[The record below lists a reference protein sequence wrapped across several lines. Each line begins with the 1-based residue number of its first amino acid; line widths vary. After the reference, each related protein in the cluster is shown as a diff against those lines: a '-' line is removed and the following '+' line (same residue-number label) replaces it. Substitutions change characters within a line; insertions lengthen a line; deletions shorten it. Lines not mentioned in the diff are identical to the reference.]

1 MITLKRF
8 LTMDTAKNIYLCLT
22 GAGVVVFMFY
32 CMRIQFF
39 PTGLSLSDVIFF
51 LMVIASFSLF
61 LFFFILCWYSMSIIT
76 AKIFMSVALFTL
88 RRTKKP
94 DLLRTLKGTNRMAKL
109 MKIYEPILAH
119 SLISLI
125 GIVIIFLMEPSRKI
139 DAFSIFL
146 SIVMTAF
153 CIILIPNIYYDRKI
167 QKQKKKNLAGLVVG
181 CGLFFFFMLS
191 GIPPVLSDAGMTYIG
206 VRKSNITVML
216 QGSDLE
222 MARHLTG
229 NLSQVYFKAD
239 ALFTGVGA
247 TSLLV
252 INNKKIV
259 VKNENLSL
267 SL

>member
-1 MITLKRF
+1 
-8 LTMDTAKNIYLCLT
+8 
-22 GAGVVVFMFY
+22 
-32 CMRIQFF
+32 
-39 PTGLSLSDVIFF
+39 
-51 LMVIASFSLF
+51 
-61 LFFFILCWYSMSIIT
+61 
-76 AKIFMSVALFTL
+76 
-88 RRTKKP
+88 
-94 DLLRTLKGTNRMAKL
+94 MAKL
-109 MKIYEPILAH
+109 MKIYEPIFAH

-125 GIVIIFLMEPSRKI
+125 GIVIIFLMKPSSKI

-146 SIVMTAF
+146 SIAMAAF
-153 CIILIPNIYYDRKI
+153 CIMLIPNIYYDKKI
-167 QKQKKKNLAGLVVG
+167 QKQKKKSLAGLVVG
-181 CGLFFFFMLS
+181 CGLFFFFMFS
-191 GIPPVLSDAGMTYIG
+191 GMPPVLSDAGMTYIG
-206 VRKSNITVML
+206 VKKSNITVML

>member
-1 MITLKRF
+1 VITLKRF

-76 AKIFMSVALFTL
+76 ANIFMRVALFTL
-88 RRTKKP
+88 RRTKKS
-94 DLLRTLKGTNRMAKL
+94 DLHRTFKGTNRMAKL
-109 MKIYEPILAH
+109 MKIYEPFLAH
-119 SLISLI
+119 FLISAI
-125 GIVIIFLMEPSRKI
+125 GIMIIFFMESSNKI
-139 DAFSIFL
+139 DFFSISL
-146 SIVMTAF
+146 SIIMTAF
-153 CIILIPNIYYDRKI
+153 CIMLIPNIYYDKKI
-167 QKQKKKNLAGLVVG
+167 QKPKKKKLAGLMVG
-181 CGLFFFFMLS
+181 CGFFFFFMVS
-191 GIPPVLSDAGMTYIG
+191 DMPPVLSDAGMTYIG
-206 VRKSNITVML
+206 VKKSNITVML
-216 QGSDLE
+216 QGPDLE

-229 NLSQVYFKAD
+229 NQSQVYFKGD

-252 INNKKIV
+252 INNKEII